1 MTYRCTVNQK
11 SREPRPRHA
20 SLSRNEGHLGT
31 SPPKSGPAAGGEVY
45 EAGLQDQAEAAPEGL
60 STGGR
65 KGLRPRPLSG
75 RAESEV
81 GGVPG
86 GTVYSWQ
93 RSQYQG
99 QDSGFTTPLV
109 DTGQDGSQRSL
120 IPAFCL
126 RSRTFQRGRPC
137 ITLAVAC
144 VSRRQLGCSLSLYRP
159 LLPPHRGSHASRGAR
174 ELNVTVVK

>member
-1 MTYRCTVNQK
+1 MKATWA
-11 SREPRPRHA
+11 P
-20 SLSRNEGHLGT
+20 L
-31 SPPKSGPAAGGEVY
+31 PPESGPAAGGEVY

-65 KGLRPRPLSG
+65 RGLRPRPLSG